1 MRKPHPVVWTAS
13 RVQAWQET
21 GNRPPVAVWNAAQTA
36 TFWAVCAVIRC
47 TARLQAQALAQL
59 AAAGEPVDR
68 LGVARRAP
76 AASPTAIPASPS
88 PRNAVTPA
96 ERIDP
101 RSPCLDGVP
110 SARAAVPPS

>member
-21 GNRPPVAVWNAAQTA
+21 GHRPPVAVWTAAQTA

-68 LGVARRAP
+68 LGVARRARRLADRNP
-76 AASPTAIPASPS
+76 GEPVAAQRRHAS
-88 PRNAVTPA
+88 
-96 ERIDP
+96 
-101 RSPCLDGVP
+101 
-110 SARAAVPPS
+110 